1 MSRITLVERREQLAP
16 EHQAVWDAIGA
27 SRGHVAGPFAAL
39 LHSPDIAAR
48 VAHLGAYIRF
58 QSRLDGR
65 ERELAILTVARTFD
79 CRYEWAAHVR
89 EARRVGLREEAIE
102 TVREGRVPAGL
113 SAEEAQI
120 VGYARQL
127 LTDHRAEAATFAA
140 LRDRLGVERLVE
152 LTATVGYYAMLACTL
167 NAFDIAPPP
176 EDEQLP
182 VPEPA

>member
-1 MSRITLVERREQLAP
+1 MARIALVERREQLAP
-16 EHQAVWDAIGA
+16 EHRAAWDAIGA
-27 SRGHVAGPFAAL
+27 SRGKVAGPFAAL
-39 LHSPDIAAR
+39 LHSPQIAAR
-48 VAHLGAYIRF
+48 AAHLGAYIRF
-58 QSRLDGR
+58 ESRLDER

-89 EARRVGLREEAIE
+89 EARRVGLREAAIAA
-102 TVREGRVPAGL
+102 VRERRAPAGL

-127 LTDHRAEAATFAA
+127 LTDHRVEPAAFAT

-167 NAFDIAPPP
+167 NAFEVAPPA

-182 VPEPA
+182 V